1 MMSRGKVLR
10 LRTISLLLAI
20 GVLQA
25 CVSQFSGADGPEL
38 GNEKQLRILAIGT
51 SLMRWNALSGNSIA
65 QVILKNV
72 NAPVV
77 DRSQVGSGMLF
88 RQNAG
93 QGAAVSIPEQY
104 ISKDWDWTIITGG
117 GNDLLLG
124 CGCMACHDTINELVS
139 ENARSGK
146 IPDFLRTIR
155 DNGSKILYI
164 GYLRSPGLLTPIEHC
179 KNEGDLFEARLAKF
193 ADREE
198 NIYFASMQNIVPYG
212 DASYFSL
219 DRIHPSR
226 KTSKII
232 GEFAADFIG
241 KHDDRK

>member
-1 MMSRGKVLR
+1 MMSRGKVMR

-25 CVSQFSGADGPEL
+25 CVSQFSGASGPEL
-38 GNEKQLRILAIGT
+38 GNEKQPRILAIGD

-65 QVILKNV
+65 QVISKNL
-72 NAPVV
+72 NEPVV
-77 DRSQVGSGMLF
+77 DRSQVGSVMLF
-88 RQNAG
+88 KQNAG

-104 ISKDWDWTIITGG
+104 IAKDWDWTVMTGG

-124 CGCMACHDTINELVS
+124 CGCMACDDTINEMVS
-139 ENARSGK
+139 ENARDGK
-146 IPDFLRTIR
+146 IPDFLKTIR

-193 ADREE
+193 ADSEE
-198 NIYFASMQNIVPYG
+198 NIYFASMQNLVPRG

-226 KTSKII
+226 KTSKMI

>member
-1 MMSRGKVLR
+1 
-10 LRTISLLLAI
+10 
-20 GVLQA
+20 
-25 CVSQFSGADGPEL
+25 
-38 GNEKQLRILAIGT
+38 
-51 SLMRWNALSGNSIA
+51 
-65 QVILKNV
+65 
-72 NAPVV
+72 
-77 DRSQVGSGMLF
+77 
-88 RQNAG
+88 
-93 QGAAVSIPEQY
+93 
-104 ISKDWDWTIITGG
+104 GG

-226 KTSKII
+226 KTSKMI

>member
-38 GNEKQLRILAIGT
+38 GNEKQLRILAIGD

-65 QVILKNV
+65 QVISKNV

-164 GYLRSPGLLTPIEHC
+164 GYLRSPGLLTPSEHC
-179 KNEGDLFEARLAKF
+179 KNEGDLLKP
-193 ADREE
+193 
-198 NIYFASMQNIVPYG
+198 V
-212 DASYFSL
+212 
-219 DRIHPSR
+219 
-226 KTSKII
+226 
-232 GEFAADFIG
+232 
-241 KHDDRK
+241 